1 MKKFPNLLCALLTLF
16 CSAQSYA
23 EIEFDI
29 NGIGGDAEKNVEVY
43 LAALDLPKDAQDT
56 DYLSEVKKSVQSALT
71 VFGYYQSE
79 IVVQA
84 SGDINE
90 TESDQVVTV
99 DITSGDQTRITE
111 ANIDISGEGKDF
123 PALATLKENFKLY
136 KGDVLLHAN
145 YEEAK
150 SSLKAVARRYGY
162 FDAKFVISRVEVT
175 STTNSAKVTL
185 LFDTGQRYLFGDLIF
200 GAELPV
206 HKYVSSLRRFD
217 VGSAFDTTKLGE
229 FNQDLSE
236 TGYFKSI
243 TILPDYNQKEGLLV
257 PLNVIA
263 TMQPED
269 SFSAGL
275 GYSTDDGLRGS
286 FGWKHPWV
294 NEAGHSIEGT
304 LSASLTKQEAALTY
318 KIPLADPLYDY
329 LSLQTGYQMLDQND
343 TDTTLYVASI
353 NRHWRYDNQWRR
365 TIFIRYEHEQ
375 GLQGQQDF
383 STSLFI
389 PGVSFSRTRA
399 RGGINTTWG
408 DKIIASLEVSNEW
421 WLSSD
426 DLVKVYTQ
434 SKIIRTYKGHQ
445 FVGMVELGA
454 IQTDSIYN
462 VPSSMR
468 FFTGG
473 DQSIRGFDYESI
485 APEDSDGL
493 LVGGKY
499 LAVAN
504 IEYRFPIMDNWKV
517 ALFGDI
523 GTATDDFSEELSSS
537 AGGGVVWASPVGPI
551 RLYVA
556 KPITNKINSFA
567 IHFMIGPEL

>member
-1 MKKFPNLLCALLTLF
+1 LT
-16 CSAQSYA
+16 
-23 EIEFDI
+23 
-29 NGIGGDAEKNVEVY
+29 
-43 LAALDLPKDAQDT
+43 
-56 DYLSEVKKSVQSALT
+56 EVKKSVQSALT

-79 IVVQA
+79 VAVQA
-84 SGDINE
+84 SARVDDE
-90 TESDQVVTV
+90 VQTV
-99 DITSGDQTRITE
+99 MLDITSGPQTRITIS
-111 ANIDISGEGKDF
+111 NIELSGEGKDF
-123 PALATLKENFKLY
+123 RALAKLKDSFKLNE
-136 KGDVLLHAN
+136 GDPLLHAN
-145 YEEAK
+145 YEAAK

-162 FDAKFVISRVEVT
+162 FDAKFEKARVEVT
-175 STTNSAKVTL
+175 SANNSAEVTL
-185 LFDTGQRYLFGDLIF
+185 LFATGARYLFGDLVF
-200 GAELPV
+200 KSALPV
-206 HKYVSSLRRFD
+206 DKYVRSLRHFD
-217 VGSAFDTTKLGE
+217 VGSDYDTTKLGE

-269 SFSAGL
+269 SFNAGL

-286 FGWKHPWV
+286 FGWSHPWL
-294 NEAGHSIEGT
+294 NDAGHSIEGT
-304 LSASLTKQEAALTY
+304 LNASLTKQEAAITY

-353 NRHWRYDNQWRR
+353 NRHWRYDNLWRR

-434 SKIIRTYKGHQ
+434 SKFIRTYKGHQ

-454 IQTDSIYN
+454 IQSDSIYN

-493 LVGGKY
+493 LVGGRY
-499 LAVAN
+499 LAVGSL
-504 IEYRFPIMDNWKV
+504 EFRFPILDSWKV

-537 AGGGVVWASPVGPI
+537 AGAGVVWASPLGPI

-556 KPITNKINSFA
+556 KPITNKVNAFA

>member
-1 MKKFPNLLCALLTLF
+1 MKKFPQLLCSLLTLF
-16 CSAQSYA
+16 YSAQSYA

-29 NGIGGDAEKNVEVY
+29 NGIGGDAETNVEIY
-43 LAALDLPKDAQDT
+43 LAGLDQPKDAHDS

-79 IVVQA
+79 VVVQA
-84 SGDINE
+84 TGIAGES
-90 TESDQVVTV
+90 ESDQVVEIEIIPGTQTV
-99 DITSGDQTRITE
+99 IKDSDIHL
-111 ANIDISGEGKDF
+111 SGEGENF
-123 PALATLKENFKLY
+123 PALVSLKNNFKLN
-136 KGDVLLHAN
+136 KDDVLLHAN
-145 YEEAK
+145 YEAAK
-150 SSLKAVARRYGY
+150 SSLKSVARRYGY
-162 FDAKFVISRVEVT
+162 FDAKFLTSRVEVT
-175 STTNSAKVTL
+175 SATNSAKVTL
-185 LFDTGQRYLFGDLIF
+185 LFDTGPRYLFGDLIF
-200 GAELPV
+200 ESELPV
-206 HKYVSSLRRFD
+206 HKYVSSLRHFD
-217 VGSAFDTTKLGE
+217 VGSEFDTTQLGE

-243 TILPDYNQKEGLLV
+243 TILPDFNQKEGLLV
-257 PLNVIA
+257 PLNVVA

-286 FGWKHPWV
+286 FGWKHPWI
-294 NEAGHSIEGT
+294 NDAGHSLEGT
-304 LSASLTKQEAALTY
+304 LAASLTKQEAALTY

-353 NRHWRYDNQWRR
+353 NRHWRYSNLWRR
-365 TIFIRYEHEQ
+365 TIFIRYEHEK
-375 GLQGQQDF
+375 GIQGQQDF

-504 IEYRFPIMDNWKV
+504 IEYRFPITENWKL

-537 AGGGVVWASPVGPI
+537 AGGGIVWASPVGPI